1 MASDL
6 LFSLRDVEIKFGKKV
21 IFQDLNLN
29 LHKGDMIALVGKNG
43 VGKTT
48 LMKTIYGDQDLDA
61 GELWNYP
68 GLKVGYFNQKFEK
81 LNNKTIEEN
90 FADLLNE
97 QNKHFVDIFCNK
109 LNLDKF
115 ANVEDLSG
123 GQKRKVYL
131 IRSLLKDSDVLLLD
145 EPTNHLD
152 LQCIE
157 WLESYLRNLNK
168 TIICVSH
175 DRTFLSNFTNKVF
188 WIDRGKLRVSPR
200 GFKDFDKWSEELLD
214 QEYRELRNRK
224 QFVNI
229 ELEWANKGVK
239 ARVKRNEKRLK
250 RAKELKA
257 QLEKDEA
264 SYRSAIKSL
273 RPQVSKKST
282 DQSKFIA
289 ELQEVF
295 VKYPNQSEF
304 VFKNLSI
311 KISKNDR
318 IGLLG
323 NNGSGKSTFL
333 RTILNE
339 IKISKGKIKLKKNLE
354 FSYFDQMRNDLN
366 GRKSIKDIL
375 VPSGGDYLKVQGRD
389 RHVCSYVKDFQFDP
403 KNVNHTIQTLS
414 GGEQNRLLLA
424 KVLANPKTGLILDE
438 PTNDLDLETLDLL
451 TEMLSNY
458 NGTLLIVSH
467 DRDFLDQTVNKILH
481 FKEDGNVSL
490 FFGGYSDFLKSE
502 NQQVTKNKETKKS
515 HSENN
520 KVKSSKAK
528 LSYKFQYELEQLP
541 NQIKNIQQ
549 ELEDIKNE
557 LKDTNLYLENF
568 ERYQEITS
576 KMEVLNSDLNTKEN
590 RWYEL
595 IKMEEDLVS
604 N

>member
-1 MASDL
+1 MVSDL
-6 LFSLRDVEIKFGKKV
+6 LFSLREVEIKFGKKV

-81 LNNKTIEEN
+81 LDNKTVKEN
-90 FADLLNE
+90 FSDLLNE

-109 LNLDKF
+109 LNLDKL

-502 NQQVTKNKETKKS
+502 NQQVAKNKEIKKS

-520 KVKSSKAK
+520 KVKNSKAK

-557 LKDTNLYLENF
+557 LKDTNLYLEKF

-576 KMEVLNSDLNTKEN
+576 KMDILNNDLNTKEN
-590 RWYEL
+590 RWFEL

>member
-48 LMKTIYGDQDLDA
+48 LMKTINGDQDLDA

-81 LNNKTIEEN
+81 LDNKTIEEN
-90 FADLLNE
+90 FSDLLNE

-257 QLEKDEA
+257 QLDKDEA

-375 VPSGGDYLKVQGRD
+375 VPSGGDYLKVQGKD

-502 NQQVTKNKETKKS
+502 NQQVTKNKESKKS

-541 NQIKNIQQ
+541 TQIKNIQQ

-576 KMEVLNSDLNTKEN
+576 KMEILNSDLNTKEN

>member
-97 QNKHFVDIFCNK
+97 QNKHYK

-557 LKDTNLYLENF
+557 LKDTNLYLENY

>member
-1 MASDL
+1 MPSDL
-6 LFSLRDVEIKFGKKV
+6 LFSLRDVEIKFGKKI

-61 GELWNYP
+61 GELWNFP
-68 GLKVGYFNQKFEK
+68 NLKVGYFNQKFEK
-81 LNNKTIEEN
+81 LNNTSVEEN
-90 FADLLNE
+90 LSDLTNDKN
-97 QNKHFVDIFCNK
+97 QHFVDIFCNK
-109 LNLDKF
+109 LNLDKS
-115 ANVEDLSG
+115 AKMDDLSG
-123 GQKRKVYL
+123 GQKRKVFL
-131 IRSLLKDSDVLLLD
+131 IRSLIQESDVLLLD

-188 WIDRGKLRVSPR
+188 WIDRGKLRVSPS

-214 QEYRELRNRK
+214 QELRELKNRK

-239 ARVKRNEKRLK
+239 ARVKRNERRLK
-250 RAKELKA
+250 RAKDLKQ

-289 ELQEVF
+289 ELQDVF
-295 VKYPNQSEF
+295 VKYSNQSEF
-304 VFKNLSI
+304 VFKNLTI

-333 RTILNE
+333 KTILNE
-339 IKISKGKIKLKKNLE
+339 IQIAKGKIKLKKNLE

-375 VPSGGDYLKVQGRD
+375 VPSGGDYLKVQGND

-467 DRDFLDQTVNKILH
+467 DRDFLDQTVNKILY
-481 FKEDGNVSL
+481 FKDDGDVEL
-490 FFGGYSDFLKSE
+490 FFGGYSDFLKSQ
-502 NQQVTKNKETKKS
+502 NQQVHKSKEIKNS
-515 HSENN
+515 NSENKKTN
-520 KVKSSKAK
+520 LSKNK
-528 LSYKFQYELEQLP
+528 LSYKFKFELDKLP
-541 NQIKNIQQ
+541 KEIKIIQQ
-549 ELEDIKNE
+549 ELEEIKNE
-557 LKDTNLYLENF
+557 MKDSNLYLENYD
-568 ERYQEITS
+568 RYQEITN
-576 KMEVLNSDLNTKEN
+576 KMEELNTKLSIKEN

-595 IKMEEDLVS
+595 LKMEEDLVS
-604 N
+604 A

>member
-1 MASDL
+1 MVSDL
-6 LFSLRDVEIKFGKKV
+6 LFSLRDVEIKFGKKI

-61 GELWNYP
+61 GELWNFP
-68 GLKVGYFNQKFEK
+68 NLKVGYFNQKFEK
-81 LNNKTIEEN
+81 LNNTSV
-90 FADLLNE
+90 E
-97 QNKHFVDIFCNK
+97 QNLSDLTNDKNQHFVDIFCNK
-109 LNLDKF
+109 LNLDKS
-115 ANVEDLSG
+115 AKMDDLSG
-123 GQKRKVYL
+123 GQKRKVFL
-131 IRSLLKDSDVLLLD
+131 IRSLMQESDVLLLD

-157 WLESYLRNLNK
+157 WLEAYLRNLNK

-188 WIDRGKLRVSPR
+188 WIDRGRLRVSPR

-214 QEYRELRNRK
+214 QEYRELKNRK

-239 ARVKRNEKRLK
+239 ARVKRNERRLK
-250 RAKELKA
+250 RAKDLK
-257 QLEKDEA
+257 QKLEKDEA

-273 RPQVSKKST
+273 RPQVSKKSS

-289 ELQEVF
+289 ELQDVF
-295 VKYPNQSEF
+295 VKYSNQSEF
-304 VFKNLSI
+304 VFKNLTI

-333 RTILNE
+333 KTILNE
-339 IKISKGKIKLKKNLE
+339 IQISKGKIKLKKNLE

-375 VPSGGDYLKVQGRD
+375 VPSGGDYLKVQGND

-467 DRDFLDQTVNKILH
+467 DRDFLDQTVNKILY
-481 FKEDGNVSL
+481 FKDDGNVEI
-490 FFGGYSDFLKSE
+490 FFGGYSDFLKIQ
-502 NQQVTKNKETKKS
+502 NQQIHKTKEIKNPNSKNKITNLSKS
-515 HSENN
+515 
-520 KVKSSKAK
+520 K
-528 LSYKFQYELEQLP
+528 LSYKFQFELEKLP
-541 NQIKNIQQ
+541 KEIKIIQI

-557 LKDTNLYLENF
+557 MKDSNLYLENYD
-568 ERYQEITS
+568 RYQEITN
-576 KMEVLNSDLNTKEN
+576 KMEELNTKLNVKEN

-595 IKMEEDLVS
+595 LKMEEDLVS
-604 N
+604 T

>member
-1 MASDL
+1 VVSDL
-6 LFSLRDVEIKFGKKV
+6 LFSLREVEIKFGKKV

-68 GLKVGYFNQKFEK
+68 NLKVGYFNQKFEK
-81 LNNKTIEEN
+81 LDNKTIEEN
-90 FADLLNE
+90 FSDLLNE

-502 NQQVTKNKETKKS
+502 NQQVTKNKEIKKS

-557 LKDTNLYLENF
+557 LKDTNLYLENY

-590 RWYEL
+590 RWFEL

>member
-81 LNNKTIEEN
+81 LDNKTIEEN
-90 FADLLNE
+90 FSDLLNE